1 MKRAWVVLLAFAVA
15 AGLLAGTSALA
26 QDKPLVL
33 KWGNSYPPDH
43 PSNVGARK
51 MIETV
56 GAKTGGKVKIELY
69 PAGQLGTDKDQAE
82 GTIMGTQ
89 DLLLIGSGGISQFS
103 PRLGIGECPYIW
115 RDIAHMNKV
124 MEGPVGDEL
133 RDELLKGRGLRILT
147 VFYYGRRHLTA
158 NKPVMRPDE
167 MKGFKLRTP
176 QVAVIMEMAKAW
188 GATPTPMN
196 ISELY
201 MALKT
206 GVVDGQENPTP
217 TINGFKF
224 YEAQKYLML
233 TEHIITPLPMIINE
247 RVWRG
252 LSPDTQKI
260 FMAAAEEARELNNKL
275 MLEQEDAFLESFKK
289 AGMSVVK
296 PDVDAFRKASASV
309 PGTFESIWGK
319 GLYDKIVAVK

>member
-1 MKRAWVVLLAFAVA
+1 MKRGAMVFLAALLAV
-15 AGLLAGTSALA
+15 GLACATGAPA
-26 QDKPLVL
+26 QDKPIVL
-33 KWGNSYPPDH
+33 KWGHSYPPDH
-43 PSNVGARK
+43 PSNMGAK
-51 MIETV
+51 QMAETV
-56 GAKTGGKVKIELY
+56 AAKTGGKVKIELY

-115 RDIAHMNKV
+115 RDIDHMNKV
-124 MEGPVGDEL
+124 MDGPVGDEM
-133 RDELLKGRGLRILT
+133 REELLRGRGLRILT
-147 VFYYGRRHLTA
+147 VFYYGRRQLTA
-158 NKPVMRPDE
+158 NKPIQNPEE

-176 QVAVIMEMAKAW
+176 QVPVIMEMARAW

-224 YEAQKYLML
+224 YEAQKYIML
-233 TEHIITPLPMIINE
+233 TEHIITPLLMIINE

-252 LSPDTQKI
+252 LPPDVQKI
-260 FMAAAEEARELNNKL
+260 LMTSAQEARALNNKL

-289 AGMSVVK
+289 AGMTVVK
-296 PDVDAFRKASASV
+296 PDVEAFRKASAGV
-309 PGTFESIWGK
+309 PAKFEAIWGK
-319 GLYDKIVAVK
+319 GLYEKIVAVK

>member
-1 MKRAWVVLLAFAVA
+1 MKHLMIVGLTLLLGL
-15 AGLLAGTSALA
+15 GLLVSVGSA

-43 PSNVGARK
+43 PSNAGARK
-51 MIETV
+51 MIETIA
-56 GAKTGGKVKIELY
+56 AKTGGKIKIELY
-69 PAGQLGTDKDQAE
+69 PAGQLGSDKDQAE

-103 PRLGIGECPYIW
+103 PRLGIGEAPYLW
-115 RDIAHMNKV
+115 RDIDHMNKV
-124 MEGPVGDEL
+124 MDGAVGDEL

-147 VFYYGRRHLTA
+147 VFYYGKRHLTA
-158 NKPVMRPDE
+158 NRAVMRPDE

-176 QVAVIMEMAKAW
+176 QVPVIMEMARAW

-224 YEAQKYLML
+224 FEAQKYIML

-247 RVWRG
+247 RVWRSLG
-252 LSPDTQKI
+252 PENQTL
-260 FMAAAEEARELNNKL
+260 FLAAAQEARDLNNKL
-275 MLEQEDAFLESFKK
+275 MLEQEDGFLESFKK
-289 AGMSVVK
+289 AGMTVVK
-296 PDVDAFRKASASV
+296 PDLEAFRKASASV
-309 PGTFESIWGK
+309 APKFEATWGK
-319 GLYDKIVAVK
+319 GLYDKIANIK